1 MKDEETI
8 IQSAQQDDMS
18 LPENAARELK
28 PGEKYVPI
36 LKPDKTYPEITP
48 YSVSLGLIMAVIFS
62 AATAYLGLK
71 LGQVFEAAIPIA
83 IIAAGI
89 GAAFQRKTRS
99 ARMSSSSRLVPLRAS
114 SWQVPSSPCPRCTS
128 SRPSIPRSR

>member
-1 MKDEETI
+1 MKDEEI
-8 IQSAQQDDMS
+8 IVQEQQDDMS

-62 AATAYLGLK
+62 RECHHPVDWCRIGHYRGWCYLHP
-71 LGQVFEAAIPIA
+71 AC
-83 IIAAGI
+83 
-89 GAAFQRKTRS
+89 
-99 ARMSSSSRLVPLRAS
+99 PLH
-114 SWQVPSSPCPRCTS
+114 PPG
-128 SRPSIPRSR
+128 